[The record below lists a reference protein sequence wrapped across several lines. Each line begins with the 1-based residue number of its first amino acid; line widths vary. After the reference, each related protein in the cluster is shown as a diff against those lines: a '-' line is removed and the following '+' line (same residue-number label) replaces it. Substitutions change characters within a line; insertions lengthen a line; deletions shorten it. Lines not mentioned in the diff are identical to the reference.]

1 MQTVPSKIQDI
12 DPVEYRGRFIDK
24 FSQYSF
30 SPNKNLFSMGKHK
43 KVMKMRDFKNN
54 LSPELRDT
62 EYTNGLRCSKG
73 EIRYIVSNGDI

>member
-1 MQTVPSKIQDI
+1 MHESVFETVMSVPM
-12 DPVEYRGRFIDK
+12 
-24 FSQYSF
+24 
-30 SPNKNLFSMGKHK
+30 NKGYEKSLK
-43 KVMKMRDFKNN
+43 KVLKMRDFKNN